1 MKKEEKKMKRK
12 VMAIVL
18 VLIMALSMAVTG
30 CGGKTGGN
38 DGDGQSKGTELKLGV
53 VAKGYGDEYLYKMAE
68 AFQEKTGIKT
78 TVAKSN
84 AEGDWVN
91 ASLQAGASNN
101 DLDVILDIRNNAM
114 KDVAVK
120 GYVKGYDRAYVD
132 VSDIY
137 DTKVEGYEEGKTL
150 KEIVGN
156 YILSA
161 CTWDINEEGYGDGNQ
176 YFVPYATGFEGL
188 IYNAELF
195 EQYGLKEPKTTT
207 EFFALCDKL
216 KTINKGSYAKN
227 KDGREIYPFVYSG
240 KVAYTQFV
248 VDVWMAQ
255 YDSVATFNN
264 MLQGKDANGLYTA
277 EFTKTEGK
285 LSAFTH
291 ISKLISQKNGYVNT
305 TNFTTNFTNAQLLF
319 LDQQGFMT
327 ISGDWLEQEMASNI
341 DTKDMDIRFMRIPV
355 NSDIVL
361 KCDSVKSEE
370 QLVETIAYIDGEV
383 AERPAYLSD
392 ADLAR
397 ITEARS
403 IYHCEGNQHIAF
415 IPCTSDMQEE
425 AKQFLLFM
433 VSKEGQEIMLEY
445 CHGNMAPLEID
456 YTQLKGYDKLSSLQ
470 KSKYDLMTSDIGVT
484 LIGLNLSYPMG
495 YVGGIRPIESSLE
508 GSFGVVETSSSY
520 KTPKEVWNAEYKIYV
535 EEWNT
540 MMKNAGVSN

>member
-1 MKKEEKKMKRK
+1 MKRK
-12 VMAIVL
+12 ILACALVLVMAL
-18 VLIMALSMAVTG
+18 QLAVTG

-38 DGDGQSKGTELKLGV
+38 NGDTQSEKGTELKLGV

-120 GYVKGYDRAYVD
+120 GYVSGYDRAYVD
-132 VSDIY
+132 LSDIY
-137 DTKVEGYEEGKTL
+137 EEIVEGYSEGKKL
-150 KEIVGN
+150 KEILGEYV
-156 YILSA
+156 LSA
-161 CTWDINEEGYGDGNQ
+161 CTWDINGEGYGDGKQ
-176 YFVPYATGFEGL
+176 YFVPYATGYEGL
-188 IYNAELF
+188 IYNADLF
-195 EQYGLKEPKTTT
+195 EQYNLEIPKTTT
-207 EFFALCDKL
+207 EFFALCDKI

-240 KVAYTQFV
+240 KVSYSQFV
-248 VDVWMAQ
+248 ADVWMAQ

-264 MLQGKDANGLYTA
+264 MLQGKDKNGLYTA
-277 EFTKTEGK
+277 ESTKTEGK
-285 LSAFTH
+285 LSAYTH
-291 ISKLISQKNGYVNT
+291 VSKLISQKNGYVNT
-305 TNFTTNFTNAQLLF
+305 TNFTTSFTNAQLLF

-327 ISGDWLEQEMASNI
+327 ISGDWLEQEMASNV
-341 DTKDMDIRFMRIPV
+341 DTKDMNIKFMRIPV
-355 NSDIVL
+355 NSDIIL

-370 QLVETIAYIDGEV
+370 QLVETIAYIDGENG
-383 AERPAYLSD
+383 ERPSYLSD
-392 ADLAR
+392 ADLER

-415 IPCTSDMQEE
+415 IPCTSDMIEE

-445 CHGNMAPLEID
+445 SHGNMAPLEID
-456 YTQLKGYDKLSSLQ
+456 YTQLKGYDTLSSLQ
-470 KSKYDLMTSDIGVT
+470 KSKYDMMTSGIGVT
-484 LIGLNLSYPMG
+484 LIGQNLSYPMG
-495 YVGGIRPIESSLE
+495 YVSGIKTITSSLE
-508 GSFGVVETSSSY
+508 GSFGVVDSSSSY
-520 KTPKEVWNAEYKIYV
+520 KTPKELWNKEYEEYV
-535 EEWNT
+535 KEWNT